1 MGVFHRKAIIFCTL
15 VFCVLHFVG
24 CEKAPQQDVKED
36 SQTEKLSSEKYVS
49 MDVAKEQLKEIV
61 GKTIDGF
68 SFPETIEM
76 PDVRK
81 VSEIELVPW
90 YPEREKDLKKA
101 VKKLWGGYFKVDWS
115 NSKSQKV
122 TSPVD
127 NQYYGFQNE
136 DTNTDAFYSYDS
148 RGLLC
153 GDSMVDMK
161 LNASDCVAEF
171 DFEWG
176 DTATEKD
183 VYSLEDGEISV
194 PKAVSYTESLLNKQ
208 LSLLE
213 KEQFTYKVQHL
224 YVMKNE
230 ETGFFHYNMVI
241 GRIYQGISIDTSTD
255 FELTSG
261 NYYDVTHCGIHM
273 VAIMKYKNSLDYFNS
288 YNELFQIG
296 EKQEKDKIISP
307 IWALNAMEKQ
317 IAHIN
322 GLSFSDCGLFYLV
335 VQDNKLAE
343 KKQQDVYQGVDNP
356 SQSKT
361 YLRPLWLF
369 LSDDGSGV
377 FDAITK
383 DKHGTSVLV
392 DAIDGT
398 LYYYQ
403 ETGAY

>member
-1 MGVFHRKAIIFCTL
+1 
-15 VFCVLHFVG
+15 
-24 CEKAPQQDVKED
+24 
-36 SQTEKLSSEKYVS
+36 
-49 MDVAKEQLKEIV
+49 
-61 GKTIDGF
+61 
-68 SFPETIEM
+68 
-76 PDVRK
+76 
-81 VSEIELVPW
+81 
-90 YPEREKDLKKA
+90 
-101 VKKLWGGYFKVDWS
+101 
-115 NSKSQKV
+115 
-122 TSPVD
+122 
-127 NQYYGFQNE
+127 
-136 DTNTDAFYSYDS
+136 
-148 RGLLC
+148 
-153 GDSMVDMK
+153 
-161 LNASDCVAEF
+161 
-171 DFEWG
+171 
-176 DTATEKD
+176 
-183 VYSLEDGEISV
+183 
-194 PKAVSYTESLLNKQ
+194 
-208 LSLLE
+208 
-213 KEQFTYKVQHL
+213 
-224 YVMKNE
+224 MKNE

-255 FELTSG
+255 FELASG